1 MQIHANFKYIEIQKN
16 TNLNNMFPSSDFYQI
31 LNIYTK
37 FNADSEFDFQKK
49 KLKKNTDFFEKNIK
63 IAF

>member
-37 FNADSEFDFQKK
+37 FNADSEFDFKKTKK
-49 KLKKNTDFFEKNIK
+49 KRKLIFRKNIK
-63 IAF
+63 ITF